1 MNIIQK
7 QTGYVKRLK
16 YIVIPLVFVVGIA
29 TVALAMVNYEKKQN
43 MRDIYTKG
51 NYLVSLIATHPISSL
66 ENERR
71 EIVLKTLARFTYPEG
86 VAYCIIHDD
95 AGLPMI
101 VLTPKDMAAK
111 IPSTVKT
118 KSLYAAGLTQQKY
131 RLIGSKNTFYE
142 FALPMFEKG
151 QKTGTVRV
159 GLDLPVTSFFSIERI
174 SLLAMICFLIFAAIT
189 FVYYGISQV
198 LRPLAQIPSESAV
211 SKDDSAASVE
221 NPQESYNIQVLVQ
234 RLGQALTRLKKQ
246 LKETESDNVELAT
259 RLGVATFE
267 KNQIINILDATN
279 YGVVI
284 TDIQNNITHVNT
296 FALNLM
302 NKKLADVLDHPVAEA
317 LSNKDITQF
326 ASQKETT
333 QAVSTPNHIETTFTE
348 LAPDETFRVTFSYL
362 QDEDGTPIGKMISL
376 KDITH
381 EKLGEETMKEFVTQL
396 SHELRTPLTTITAYN
411 EMLMDGEIQDPEVK
425 KEFYNTIRDET
436 SRLTQLIHNLLN
448 MSKIEMGGLAF
459 NKELVR
465 TDGLFQDCL
474 SAAEA
479 AAHKKQIKVEKLMPD
494 NFPTLVGDKEQL
506 KVAINN
512 VLSNA
517 VKYTPENGSIRFSLN
532 ESDQHVIFEISDTGY
547 GISPED
553 RPRIFDKTYRSS
565 DPRIVEQPGSGF
577 GLAITE
583 AIINQHSGT
592 LEVESE
598 PDKGTHITIRIPQE
612 AYDLGSQ

>member
-1 MNIIQK
+1 MNKKQK
-7 QTGYVKRLK
+7 QIAGMKRLK
-16 YIVIPLVFVVGIA
+16 FIVIPLVFVIGIA
-29 TVALAMVNYEKKQN
+29 TVALAMANYEKKQN

-71 EIVLKTLARFTYPEG
+71 EIVLKTLARFTYPQG

-111 IPSTVKT
+111 IPPAVKT

-131 RLIGSKNTFYE
+131 RLMGSKNTFFE

-159 GLDLPVTSFFSIERI
+159 GLNLPVTSFFSIERI
-174 SLLAMICFLIFAAIT
+174 SLLAMICFLIFATIT

-198 LRPLAQIPSESAV
+198 LRPLAQIPSELTV

-246 LKETESDNVELAT
+246 LKETESENVELAT

-284 TDIQNNITHVNT
+284 TDIQDNITHVNT
-296 FALNLM
+296 FALNLI
-302 NKKLADVLDHPVAEA
+302 NKKPADVLDHPVTEA
-317 LSNKDITQF
+317 LSNKDIAQF
-326 ASQKETT
+326 ASQKEST

-362 QDEDGTPIGKMISL
+362 RDDDGTPIGKMISL

-381 EKLGEETMKEFVTQL
+381 EKRGEETMKEFVTQL

-425 KEFYNTIRDET
+425 KEFYNTIKDET
-436 SRLTQLIHNLLN
+436 NRLTQLIHNLLN
-448 MSKIEMGGLAF
+448 MSKIEMGGLTF

-465 TDGLFQDCL
+465 TDWLFQDCIN
-474 SAAEA
+474 AAEA
-479 AAHKKQIKVEKLMPD
+479 AAHKKQIKVEKLTPD

-517 VKYTPENGSIRFSLN
+517 VKYTPENGSITFSLN
-532 ESDQHVIFEISDTGY
+532 ESDQHVIFEISDSGY
-547 GISPED
+547 GISQED
-553 RPRIFDKTYRSS
+553 CSRIFDKTFRSS
-565 DPRIVEQPGSGF
+565 DPRIAEQPGSGF

-598 PDKGTHITIRIPQE
+598 PDKGTQITIRIPQE
-612 AYDLGSQ
+612 VYDLGSQ